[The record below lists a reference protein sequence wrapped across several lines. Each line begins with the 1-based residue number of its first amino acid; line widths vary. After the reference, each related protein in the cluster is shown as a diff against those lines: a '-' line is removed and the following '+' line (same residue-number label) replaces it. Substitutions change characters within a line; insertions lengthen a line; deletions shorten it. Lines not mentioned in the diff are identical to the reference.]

1 MQNNTQLLNGLLQWA
16 GTSCLLT
23 MYILMSFYPNMYPL
37 NLVAG
42 MLGGG
47 FYLAWSIRVKNKA
60 QVLVNL
66 AGILVCCA
74 GLIRY
79 AG

>member
-1 MQNNTQLLNGLLQWA
+1 MKLNNILQWA
-16 GTSCLLT
+16 GTACLLT
-23 MYILMSFYPNMYPL
+23 MYVLMSFFPNMYPA

-42 MLGGG
+42 MLGGA
-47 FYLAWSIRVKNKA
+47 FYLTWSLRTQNKA

-66 AGILVCCA
+66 AGILVCIA

-79 AG
+79 AI

>member
-1 MQNNTQLLNGLLQWA
+1 MLNNILQWA
-16 GTSCLLT
+16 GTTALLT
-23 MYILMSFYPNMYPL
+23 MYILMSFYPNLYPA

-42 MLGGG
+42 MLGGA
-47 FYLAWSIRVKNKA
+47 FYLAWSIRVRNKA

-66 AGILVCCA
+66 AGILVCVA

-79 AG
+79 AI

>member
-1 MQNNTQLLNGLLQWA
+1 MLNNILQWA
-16 GTSCLLT
+16 GTACLLS
-23 MYILMSFYPNMYPL
+23 MYVLMSFFTNMFPA

-47 FYLAWSIRVKNKA
+47 FYLVWSLRVNNKA

-66 AGILVCCA
+66 AGILVCVA
-74 GLIRY
+74 GLIKY
-79 AG
+79 YI

>member
-1 MQNNTQLLNGLLQWA
+1 MLNSILQWA

-23 MYILMSFYPNMYPL
+23 MYILMSFYPALYPY

-42 MLGGG
+42 LCGGS
-47 FYLAWSIRVKNKA
+47 FYLAWSLRVRNKA

-66 AGILVCCA
+66 AGVVVCIA
-74 GLIRY
+74 GLVKAY
-79 AG
+79 G

>member
-1 MQNNTQLLNGLLQWA
+1 MLNSILQWA
-16 GTSCLLT
+16 GTSALLT
-23 MYILMSFYPNMYPL
+23 MYVLMSFYPNMFPA

-47 FYLAWSIRVKNKA
+47 CYLVWSIRVRNKA

-66 AGILVCCA
+66 AGILVCVA
-74 GLIRY
+74 GLLKYYI
-79 AG
+79 

>member
-1 MQNNTQLLNGLLQWA
+1 MLNSILQWA
-16 GTSCLLT
+16 GTASLLT
-23 MYILMSFYPNMYPL
+23 MYVLMSFYPNLFPA

-42 MLGGG
+42 MLGGA
-47 FYLAWSIRVKNKA
+47 FYLAWSIRVRNKA

-74 GLIRY
+74 GLFK
-79 AG
+79 ALG

>member
-1 MQNNTQLLNGLLQWA
+1 MLNSILQWA
-16 GTSCLLT
+16 GTASLLT

-66 AGILVCCA
+66 AGILVCIA
-74 GLIRY
+74 GLFK
-79 AG
+79 ALG

>member
-1 MQNNTQLLNGLLQWA
+1 MLNSALQWA
-16 GTSCLLT
+16 GTACLLT
-23 MYILMSFYPNMYPL
+23 MYVLMSFYPNLFPA

-47 FYLAWSIRVKNKA
+47 FYLVWSVRTKNKA

-66 AGILVCCA
+66 AGILVCVA
-74 GLIRY
+74 GLFKFY
-79 AG
+79 S

>member
-1 MQNNTQLLNGLLQWA
+1 MLNNILQWA
-16 GTSCLLT
+16 GTTALLT
-23 MYILMSFYPNMYPL
+23 MYVLMSFYPNLYPA

-42 MLGGG
+42 MLGGA
-47 FYLAWSIRVKNKA
+47 FYLAWSIRVRNKA

-66 AGILVCCA
+66 AGILVCVA

-79 AG
+79 AI

>member
-1 MQNNTQLLNGLLQWA
+1 MLNSILQWA
-16 GTSCLLT
+16 GTSALLT

-66 AGILVCCA
+66 AGILVCIA
-74 GLIRY
+74 GLFK
-79 AG
+79 ALG